1 MMQANSNLSSGA
13 SGFTLLEMLV
23 VIAIIAIGTTI
34 AMPALM
40 RPSDRL
46 LLEQT
51 LAEIRSALR
60 ATRSAAIATNRAQV
74 LTIDTKERSFA
85 SAVVSNSHFSPK
97 IEAQIKVAEP
107 ERISSSRGGIRFFP
121 DGSSTGG
128 EVTLSVNARQAM
140 LCVHWLTGQPVEGA
154 NCSWSKP

>member
-1 MMQANSNLSSGA
+1 
-13 SGFTLLEMLV
+13 
-23 VIAIIAIGTTI
+23 
-34 AMPALM
+34 
-40 RPSDRL
+40 
-46 LLEQT
+46 
-51 LAEIRSALR
+51 
-60 ATRSAAIATNRAQV
+60 V